1 MISIHHLSDRLMKL
15 LLLLSLLL
23 TTSGF
28 AQQEDTRP
36 PEQIPSMQNSELEPD
51 PVPETEKIQKNKP
64 VNTPPATR
72 FIPSEKIH
80 ADDAVSFPVDI

>member
-1 MISIHHLSDRLMKL
+1 MKL

>member
-1 MISIHHLSDRLMKL
+1 MIIS
-15 LLLLSLLL
+15 LLLSLPL

-28 AQQEDTRP
+28 AQQEGTRP
-36 PEQIPSMQNSELEPD
+36 PEQIPAMQNSELEPD
-51 PVPETEKIQKNKP
+51 PGPEAGKTQKNKP
-64 VNTPPATR
+64 VNSPPATR

>member
-1 MISIHHLSDRLMKL
+1 MKSSRILPAQLMKIS
-15 LLLLSLLL
+15 LLLSLLV

-36 PEQIPSMQNSELEPD
+36 PEQIPAMQNSELDPD
-51 PVPETEKIQKNKP
+51 PETEAGKTQKSKQP
-64 VNTPPATR
+64 NTPPATR